1 MLIAFNLLGFD
12 RNFVIF
18 ICFFEK
24 RWVICL
30 DFDCLTHFLESRSW
44 FLNLNGLILMIMFF
58 KVTFAEKLMHTI
70 FVEIRHYKV
79 VLRSWCVNEVHRI
92 KIDSLVLN
100 VGLTLGIWGAKIS
113 ILKHQNNFKM
123 IIQIKI
129 TFRLIKSL
137 TNKLCSKKNTKL
149 LHCLPGAKIVTA
161 ESQAWL
167 NYAK

>member
-1 MLIAFNLLGFD
+1 
-12 RNFVIF
+12 
-18 ICFFEK
+18 
-24 RWVICL
+24 
-30 DFDCLTHFLESRSW
+30 
-44 FLNLNGLILMIMFF
+44 MFF

-161 ESQAWL
+161 ESQA
-167 NYAK
+167 